1 MAPVLYSIA
10 LVLSSLEALSSL
22 HAGLDSSVIEQ
33 VRSNLIAIAS
43 QSWELG
49 TAAEALTE
57 LDWPALSVFNAS
69 AFPPPH
75 VLNSAN
81 NASDVLKIANDT
93 VSAKP
98 NDSLALVAND
108 GAVGDPAS
116 IGVAVLLANWTDSS
130 NTSYAIAAG
139 EQLDYLLNVAPRTD
153 SGAISQRND
162 EVQLW
167 ADFIYMAPPFI
178 AYYGAL
184 QAGDNESYL
193 LQTAYEQI
201 SLYRDVLRDDDGL
214 WRHVALG
221 SWEDTTYVFEP
232 FRSMNVSKST
242 TVTGQPVPI
251 PVHSIIYADT
261 HDFISGNGWAAA
273 GMLRVLETLNHSSMA
288 TDFADQTANLTQWIQ
303 EILSS
308 SWQYQLENG
317 TLLNTID
324 DSNSFADSSGTALLA
339 SVTYRMAVFTND
351 TSLIPNADKAFQLVE
366 SNIDGDGWLRDTVD
380 PETFDS
386 PSAADSASPEG
397 QAFVLL
403 LQAAYSD
410 YAEAAVREVE
420 TMMTMEVSFVV
431 VDWYVPIDIFNVRCI
446 I

>member
-1 MAPVLYSIA
+1 MAPLLSSLGLI
-10 LVLSSLEALSSL
+10 LSSLEAISSL
-22 HAGLDSSVIEQ
+22 HAGFSNAVIEQ

-69 AFPPPH
+69 AIPPPYE
-75 VLNSAN
+75 LDAAN
-81 NASDVLKIANDT
+81 NASDVLKIATST

-98 NDSLALVAND
+98 SDSLALVAND

-130 NTSYAIAAG
+130 DISYASAAS

-153 SGAISQRND
+153 SGAISQRSD
-162 EVQLW
+162 QVQLW

-184 QAGDNESYL
+184 QGGDNGTSL
-193 LQTAYEQI
+193 LQTAFEQI

-221 SWEDTTYVFEP
+221 SWED
-232 FRSMNVSKST
+232 ST
-242 TVTGQPVPI
+242 HWAT
-251 PVHSIIYADT
+251 
-261 HDFISGNGWAAA
+261 GNGWAAA
-273 GMLRVLETLNHSSMA
+273 GMLRVLETLDHSSVA
-288 TDFADQTANLTQWIQ
+288 SDFAEQSASLAQWIQ
-303 EILSS
+303 EIISTA
-308 SWQYQLENG
+308 WQYQAENG

-324 DSNSFADSSGTALLA
+324 DPTSFPDSSGTALLA
-339 SVTYRMAVFTND
+339 SVTYRMAVYSND
-351 TSLIPNADKAFQLVE
+351 TSLIPYADKAFQVIGD
-366 SNIDGDGWLRDTVD
+366 SIDENGWLRNTVD
-380 PETFDS
+380 PETFDT
-386 PSAADSASPEG
+386 PSAASSASPEG

-403 LQAAYSD
+403 LQAAYTE
-410 YAEAAVREVE
+410 YAQSVASGQVIPTSNSTSSSGSSNGDDDDSNILR
-420 TMMTMEVSFVV
+420 
-431 VDWYVPIDIFNVRCI
+431 RCRLVHRK
-446 I
+446 

>member
-1 MAPVLYSIA
+1 MAPVLHSIA

-33 VRSNLIAIAS
+33 VRSNMIAIAS

-57 LDWPALSVFNAS
+57 LVWPALSVFNAS

-75 VLNSAN
+75 VLDSAN

-153 SGAISQRND
+153 SGAISHRSD

-214 WRHVALG
+214 WRHVAL
-221 SWEDTTYVFEP
+221 
-232 FRSMNVSKST
+232 
-242 TVTGQPVPI
+242 
-251 PVHSIIYADT
+251 DT
-261 HDFISGNGWAAA
+261 HEFTSGNGWAAA

-288 TDFADQTANLTQWIQ
+288 TDFTDQTANLTQWIQ

-324 DSNSFADSSGTALLA
+324 DSSSFADSSGTALLA
-339 SVTYRMAVFTND
+339 SVTYRMAVYTND

-366 SNIDGDGWLRDTVD
+366 SNIDGDGWLRATVD

-403 LQAAYSD
+403 LQAAFSD
-410 YAEAAVREVE
+410 YAEAVISGNERSE
-420 TMMTMEVSFVV
+420 TITLYFLPVQSPGSFLCSV
-431 VDWYVPIDIFNVRCI
+431 
-446 I
+446 

>member
-1 MAPVLYSIA
+1 MAPVLHSIA

-75 VLNSAN
+75 VLASAN

-153 SGAISQRND
+153 SGAISHRSD

-221 SWEDTTYVFEP
+221 SWQDTTHWA
-232 FRSMNVSKST
+232 T
-242 TVTGQPVPI
+242 
-251 PVHSIIYADT
+251 
-261 HDFISGNGWAAA
+261 GNGWAAA
-273 GMLRVLETLNHSSMA
+273 GMLRVLETLNHSSMT

-339 SVTYRMAVFTND
+339 SVTYRMAVYTND

-410 YAEAAVREVE
+410 YAEAVISGQVIPSSNSSSSSGSEGSGDDDDDGSILRRCRLVR
-420 TMMTMEVSFVV
+420 SH
-431 VDWYVPIDIFNVRCI
+431 
-446 I
+446 

>member
-1 MAPVLYSIA
+1 MAPVLHSIA

-33 VRSNLIAIAS
+33 VRSNMIAIAS

-57 LDWPALSVFNAS
+57 LVWPALSVFNAS

-75 VLNSAN
+75 VLDSAN

-153 SGAISQRND
+153 SGAISHRSD

-221 SWEDTTYVFEP
+221 
-232 FRSMNVSKST
+232 
-242 TVTGQPVPI
+242 
-251 PVHSIIYADT
+251 
-261 HDFISGNGWAAA
+261 NGWAAA

-288 TDFADQTANLTQWIQ
+288 TDFTDQTANLTQWIQ

-324 DSNSFADSSGTALLA
+324 DSSSFADSSGTALLA
-339 SVTYRMAVFTND
+339 SVTYRMAVYTND

-366 SNIDGDGWLRDTVD
+366 SNIDGDGWLRATVD

-403 LQAAYSD
+403 LQAAFSD
-410 YAEAAVREVE
+410 YAEAVISGQVIPSSNSSSSSGSEGSGDDDDDGSILRRCRL
-420 TMMTMEVSFVV
+420 VSSH
-431 VDWYVPIDIFNVRCI
+431 
-446 I
+446 